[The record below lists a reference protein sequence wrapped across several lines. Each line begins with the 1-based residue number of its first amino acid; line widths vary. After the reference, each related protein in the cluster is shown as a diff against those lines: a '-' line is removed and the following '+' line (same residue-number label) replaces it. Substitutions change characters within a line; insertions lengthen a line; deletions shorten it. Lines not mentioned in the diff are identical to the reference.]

1 MIAIPNMDKP
11 KSCLECWSG
20 LAIVINC
27 EAGTGFHNP
36 DGDLIPP
43 DCPLIEI
50 DLVRCGECKWFIEQ
64 GEGNVGKCK
73 YRTRPILYCLPTDF
87 CSYGER
93 KPISDER
100 LEFWKK
106 VYKEVSR

>member
-1 MIAIPNMDKP
+1 MGVYIPHMDKP
-11 KSCLECWSG
+11 KECIECELSCLWVNGSTHCM
-20 LAIVINC
+20 V
-27 EAGTGFHNP
+27 
-36 DGDLIPP
+36 DGEELFCDGIPQRH

-50 DLVRCGECKWFIEQ
+50 VTCGECKWFIEQ

-93 KPISDER
+93 RTDEHNIER
-100 LEFWKK
+100 D
-106 VYKEVSR
+106 

>member
-1 MIAIPNMDKP
+1 MGVGVYIPNMRKP
-11 KSCLECWSG
+11 KFCLECWSSG
-20 LAIVINC
+20 LSGVINC

-50 DLVRCGECKWFIEQ
+50 DLVRCGECKYVGTDATCCLVCCRDGI
-64 GEGNVGKCK
+64 GLKPYNV
-73 YRTRPILYCLPTDF
+73 YHDDF

-93 KPISDER
+93 RAE
-100 LEFWKK
+100 
-106 VYKEVSR
+106 